1 MTSNELKNTRAKM
14 MLTQQTLADR
24 LGLSIR
30 TIQTLADRLGLS
42 IRTIKYYEAG
52 EINIPRPVELAIR
65 AIELEAASW
74 QK

>member
-1 MTSNELKNTRAKM
+1 MTSNELKTTRAKM

-30 TIQTLADRLGLS
+30 N
-42 IRTIKYYEAG
+42 IKYYEAG
-52 EINIPRPVELAIR
+52 QITIPKPFELAIR
-65 AIELEAASW
+65 AIELEAATW

>member
-1 MTSNELKNTRAKM
+1 MTSDELKNTRAKM
-14 MLTQQTLADR
+14 MLTQ
-24 LGLSIR
+24 
-30 TIQTLADRLGLS
+30 QTLADRLGLS

-65 AIELEAASW
+65 AIELEAATW

>member
-1 MTSNELKNTRAKM
+1 MTSNELKKTRAKM

-30 TIQTLADRLGLS
+30 TI
-42 IRTIKYYEAG
+42 KYYEAG
-52 EINIPRPVELAIR
+52 QIAIPKPVELAIR
-65 AIELEAASW
+65 AIELEAATW

>member
-1 MTSNELKNTRAKM
+1 MTSNELKATRAKM

-30 TIQTLADRLGLS
+30 TI
-42 IRTIKYYEAG
+42 KYYEAG
-52 EINIPRPVELAIR
+52 QISIPKPVELAIK
-65 AIELEAASW
+65 AIELEAATW

>member
-1 MTSNELKNTRAKM
+1 MTSNELKTTRAKM

-30 TIQTLADRLGLS
+30 TI
-42 IRTIKYYEAG
+42 KYYEAG
-52 EINIPRPVELAIR
+52 EIAIPKPVELAIK
-65 AIELEAASW
+65 AIELEAATW